1 MRIRQAALLLP
12 AMVFFS
18 FYAIALVVMGRL
30 SLFEVNVSVM
40 TFVGFENFRGIFAD
54 RLFIQKLINTFVY
67 VIIIAAGQTGG
78 ALVIAL
84 GIRNIIKVVRGA
96 AIFILYIPVFTSG
109 VIITSVW
116 RWIYGSRDGLLNW
129 ILGVDVI
136 WLLHRWTAI
145 PAIGSILV
153 VSNLGFYVIV
163 FTVALTAINKEITD
177 AAKIDGASGGQIRR
191 FILVPIMRPMI
202 LLMLLLSSIGA
213 FLVWNTIQMMEPAAV
228 AHNLMYDMYLTS
240 FTLGHYGEAS
250 AKALVLLGLIVIFA
264 TVKWRIER

>member
-84 GIRNIIKVVRGA
+84 GIRNITKVVRGA
-96 AIFILYIPVFTSG
+96 PIFILYIPVFTSG

-116 RWIYGSRDGLLNW
+116 R
-129 ILGVDVI
+129 
-136 WLLHRWTAI
+136 
-145 PAIGSILV
+145 
-153 VSNLGFYVIV
+153 
-163 FTVALTAINKEITD
+163 
-177 AAKIDGASGGQIRR
+177 
-191 FILVPIMRPMI
+191 
-202 LLMLLLSSIGA
+202 
-213 FLVWNTIQMMEPAAV
+213 
-228 AHNLMYDMYLTS
+228 
-240 FTLGHYGEAS
+240 
-250 AKALVLLGLIVIFA
+250 
-264 TVKWRIER
+264 

>member
-1 MRIRQAALLLP
+1 MKPAALLLP
-12 AMVFFS
+12 AIVFFS
-18 FYAIALVVMGRL
+18 FYAVAVVVMGRL
-30 SLFEVNVSVM
+30 SLYEVDVSVM
-40 TFVGFENFRGIFAD
+40 TFVGLQNFRDIFTD
-54 RLFIQKLINTFVY
+54 SLFIQKLVNTFAY
-67 VIIIAAGQTGG
+67 VILIAAGQTGG
-78 ALVIAL
+78 ALLIAL
-84 GIRNIIKVVRGA
+84 GIRNISKVVKGA
-96 AIFILYIPVFTSG
+96 TMFILYIPVFTSG

-129 ILGVDVI
+129 ILGLDVI

-228 AHNLMYDMYLTS
+228 AHNLMYDMYLNA

-264 TVKWRIER
+264 TVKWRIERWR